1 MMSQT
6 HFFKSRNFCWAG
18 FIHIYTVVDFCFSFV
33 QERHEFLGPD
43 LATAHFVVARGGAVR
58 FKGID
63 EWFEMNDKE
72 EIGFPR
78 VKIPDMFV
86 EAIDVSG
93 TSMMYQSFD
102 NYGKHAERLYMY
114 FNVHQI
120 QTFIL
125 APFIVYA

>member
-1 MMSQT
+1 M
-6 HFFKSRNFCWAG
+6 
-18 FIHIYTVVDFCFSFV
+18 
-33 QERHEFLGPD
+33 
-43 LATAHFVVARGGAVR
+43 VARGGAVR

-102 NYGKHAERLYMY
+102 NYGKHTERLYVLECTY
-114 FNVHQI
+114 PLSETPN
-120 QTFIL
+120 TPL
-125 APFIVYA
+125 